1 MHQLNDFSTKILPSN
16 FNHPNF
22 SSFVR
27 QLNSYVSIPRD
38 PDSHAFT
45 GALMF
50 FEGPRVPNARESPA
64 VPHLYPAVSTAPKP
78 RFNLD
83 SFGET
88 DESSSPVAKRRA
100 SARLSTAR
108 GRSPTPTSSRAERIT
123 SRRSAARRPRRSRR
137 RSAGALGRMKRRL
150 ASGDPRR
157 TALDL
162 HMRQELQICRL
173 EVAHLVHRIGTV
185 EHIQEQLLALLINPQ
200 NSAQRAA
207 SSGMQQQGGGAN
219 AGQIGDVLESL
230 YKQISESRHSGDTT
244 NLGGWGAYGVN
255 AAVARHPGL
264 AGAAAMGGLG
274 PQVRHDLGGGV
285 GGGLQFGYDALSGL
299 GVTGA
304 GTGGVSNGA
313 GRSQLEAL
321 YHQTK

>member
-1 MHQLNDFSTKILPSN
+1 MTKFS
-16 FNHPNF
+16 
-22 SSFVR
+22 
-27 QLNSYVSIPRD
+27 
-38 PDSHAFT
+38 
-45 GALMF
+45 
-50 FEGPRVPNARESPA
+50 
-64 VPHLYPAVSTAPKP
+64 
-78 RFNLD
+78 
-83 SFGET
+83 
-88 DESSSPVAKRRA
+88 
-100 SARLSTAR
+100 
-108 GRSPTPTSSRAERIT
+108 
-123 SRRSAARRPRRSRR
+123 PRRETQGFRKVEHSSWTFANPGFYEGGEDNLKKISRKTSQKKQEEIR
-137 RSAGALGRMKRRL
+137 RGAWEDEGGFGLG
-150 ASGDPRR
+150 GDPRR

-321 YHQTK
+321 YHQATTK

>member
-1 MHQLNDFSTKILPSN
+1 MGVRGVDIAAPFLRKVYAIVSNPETDDIVSWTGNGKQFTVHKLNDFSTKILPSN

-27 QLNSYVSIPRD
+27 QLNSYGFRKVEHSSWTFANYDFFQGGEENLKKISRKT
-38 PDSHAFT
+38 SQKKQEEIRR
-45 GALMF
+45 GAWED
-50 FEGPRVPNARESPA
+50 EGG
-64 VPHLYPAVSTAPKP
+64 
-78 RFNLD
+78 
-83 SFGET
+83 FG
-88 DESSSPVAKRRA
+88 
-100 SARLSTAR
+100 
-108 GRSPTPTSSRAERIT
+108 
-123 SRRSAARRPRRSRR
+123 
-137 RSAGALGRMKRRL
+137 LG
-150 ASGDPRR
+150 GDPRR

-200 NSAQRAA
+200 GGAQRAA
-207 SSGMQQQGGGAN
+207 ATSGMQQQGNGAN
-219 AGQIGDVLESL
+219 TGQIGDVLESL
-230 YKQISESRHSGDTT
+230 YKQICESRHSGDTT

-304 GTGGVSNGA
+304 GTGGVSNGT
-313 GRSQLEAL
+313 GRPQLEAL

>member
-1 MHQLNDFSTKILPSN
+1 MTKFS
-16 FNHPNF
+16 
-22 SSFVR
+22 
-27 QLNSYVSIPRD
+27 
-38 PDSHAFT
+38 
-45 GALMF
+45 
-50 FEGPRVPNARESPA
+50 
-64 VPHLYPAVSTAPKP
+64 
-78 RFNLD
+78 
-83 SFGET
+83 
-88 DESSSPVAKRRA
+88 
-100 SARLSTAR
+100 
-108 GRSPTPTSSRAERIT
+108 
-123 SRRSAARRPRRSRR
+123 PRRETQGFRKVEHSSWTFANPDFYEGGEDNLKKISRKTSQKKQEEIR
-137 RSAGALGRMKRRL
+137 RGGWDEEGAFGMG
-150 ASGDPRR
+150 GDPRR

-274 PQVRHDLGGGV
+274 PQARHDLGGGV

-321 YHQTK
+321 YHQATK

>member
-1 MHQLNDFSTKILPSN
+1 MTKFSPRRETQGFRKVE
-16 FNHPNF
+16 H
-22 SSFVR
+22 SSWTFA
-27 QLNSYVSIPRD
+27 N
-38 PDSHAFT
+38 PD
-45 GALMF
+45 F
-50 FEGPRVPNARESPA
+50 FEGGED
-64 VPHLYPAVSTAPKP
+64 
-78 RFNLD
+78 NLKKISRKTSQKKQEEIRRGAWD
-83 SFGET
+83 
-88 DESSSPVAKRRA
+88 DESAFGV
-100 SARLSTAR
+100 
-108 GRSPTPTSSRAERIT
+108 G
-123 SRRSAARRPRRSRR
+123 
-137 RSAGALGRMKRRL
+137 
-150 ASGDPRR
+150 GDPRR

-230 YKQISESRHSGDTT
+230 YKQISESRHSGDAT

-274 PQVRHDLGGGV
+274 PQARHDLGGGV
-285 GGGLQFGYDALSGL
+285 GGGLQQFGYDALSGL

-321 YHQTK
+321 YHQATK